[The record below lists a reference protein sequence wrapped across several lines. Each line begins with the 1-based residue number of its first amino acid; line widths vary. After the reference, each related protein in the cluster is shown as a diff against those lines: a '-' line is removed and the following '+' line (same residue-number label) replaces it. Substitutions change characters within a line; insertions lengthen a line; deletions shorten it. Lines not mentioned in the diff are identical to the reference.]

1 MSKEQDQEDTQAI
14 ADRGDLLALV
24 AHELRNPLH
33 GMTLQLALVK
43 TLADNQ
49 GNADI
54 GSRVAKIQSAMARYS
69 QRVTML
75 LELASLDA
83 RAYPVSPRET
93 HLNDVVRMVIDSAS
107 HEARGRRIEVQMLPR
122 DDCTVTTD
130 PMLVEQIVENLL
142 LNAFKHSQCS
152 RVTLDIREDAH
163 HALID
168 VSDNGRGI
176 SETDQER
183 IFGKFLVARD
193 TARGSGTGLGLWI
206 VRRLLSELGGSISL
220 RSALGEGATFTV
232 KIPKEM
238 T

>member
-1 MSKEQDQEDTQAI
+1 
-14 ADRGDLLALV
+14 
-24 AHELRNPLH
+24 
-33 GMTLQLALVK
+33 VK

-49 GNADI
+49 GNAEI

-83 RAYPVSPRET
+83 RAYPVNPREIL
-93 HLNDVVRMVIDSAS
+93 LNDTVRAVIDSAS
-107 HEARGRRIEVQMLPR
+107 HEARGRRIEVQLLPC
-122 DDCTVTTD
+122 DDCTATTD

-142 LNAFKHSQCS
+142 LNAFKHSQAS
-152 RVTLDIREDAH
+152 RVTVAIREDAT
-163 HALID
+163 HAFID
-168 VSDNGRGI
+168 VADNGRGI